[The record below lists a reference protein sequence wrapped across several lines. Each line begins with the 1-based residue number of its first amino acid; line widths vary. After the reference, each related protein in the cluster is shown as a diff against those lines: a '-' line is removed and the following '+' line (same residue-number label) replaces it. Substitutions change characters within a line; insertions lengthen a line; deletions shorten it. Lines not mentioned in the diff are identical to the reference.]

1 MRYKMSVI
9 PARDS
14 SHKLEYTPQGV
25 KLLSSATTGKAAE
38 TGSSKTFYHAT
49 IEWSQQQNIL
59 NMLLGMSCP
68 SWQWHRIGYRWSPVR
83 TLPVAPLWCDLGRC
97 PEQSWLESCGES
109 PPKNKTAVLR
119 EQGKSCRDKQQQN
132 ILCDLPAVDGAP
144 NLKTR
149 TPTRTHSALPQ
160 TRAKHIGMDQTFRS
174 ESRVR
179 VGLGVSSESKSMPT
193 PGPRLPKILV
203 KSFSV
208 RLDGGRPGVV
218 VVKAAAN
225 HHL

>member
-83 TLPVAPLWCDLGRC
+83 TLPVDLGRC

-119 EQGKSCRDKQQQN
+119 EQGKSCRDRQQQN
-132 ILCDLPAVDGAP
+132 ILCDLPAPSCGWSAE
-144 NLKTR
+144 LKDSDSDSQCTS
-149 TPTRTHSALPQ
+149 TNP
-160 TRAKHIGMDQTFRS
+160 S
-174 ESRVR
+174 EAHRH
-179 VGLGVSSESKSMPT
+179 
-193 PGPRLPKILV
+193 GPD
-203 KSFSV
+203 FQ
-208 RLDGGRPGVV
+208 G
-218 VVKAAAN
+218 N
-225 HHL
+225 